1 MNDKWCVYLC
11 TACNST
17 QNKSSHQSLLTARS
31 FVRCITKPGT
41 SLTPNDEACLMR
53 CTDRFLEVRIK
64 SPRESLSK
72 RVMGEKAG

>member
-1 MNDKWCVYLC
+1 MNDKWYVLVPHA
-11 TACNST
+11 TAPKQVISPV
-17 QNKSSHQSLLTARS
+17 SLTTARS